1 MPNAPYIVRN
11 DITGRAWPAHASEAL
26 MYASY
31 ELSSH
36 YSVFRTHG
44 NGLPLN
50 SFDIFIDQPHHK
62 EST

>member
-11 DITGRAWPAHASEAL
+11 DITGHTWQAHASEAL
-26 MYASY
+26 MYESY

-44 NGLPLN
+44 DGLPLN
-50 SFDIFIDQPHHK
+50 SFGIY
-62 EST
+62 

>member
-11 DITGRAWPAHASEAL
+11 DITGHTWPAHASEAL
-26 MYASY
+26 MYESY

-50 SFDIFIDQPHHK
+50 SFDIY
-62 EST
+62 